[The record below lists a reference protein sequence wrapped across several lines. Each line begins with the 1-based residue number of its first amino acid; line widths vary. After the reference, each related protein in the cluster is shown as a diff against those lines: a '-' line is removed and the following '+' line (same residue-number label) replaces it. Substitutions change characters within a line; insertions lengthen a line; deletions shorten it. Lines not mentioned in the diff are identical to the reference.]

1 MADTIRN
8 ILQVVN
14 PQGMYGVIVVER
26 NRSSNVLSVTIT
38 SVDPDN
44 STVDV
49 EKGTVQDVCDIE
61 TRKHPSVWDFN
72 TAEAPS
78 NV

>member
-1 MADTIRN
+1 MADIIRN

-14 PQGMYGVIVVER
+14 SRGMCGVIVVER
-26 NRSSNVLSVTIT
+26 DRSSNVVSVTVT

-44 STVDV
+44 GSIDV
-49 EKGTVQDVCDIE
+49 EKGIVHDVYDIE

-72 TAEAPS
+72 TTEAPS

>member
-1 MADTIRN
+1 MADMIRN

-14 PQGMYGVIVVER
+14 PQGMCGVIVIER
-26 NRSSNVLSVTIT
+26 DRSSNVVSVTVT

-44 STVDV
+44 GNIDV
-49 EKGTVQDVCDIE
+49 EKGIVHDVYDTE
-61 TRKHPSVWDFN
+61 TRKHLSVWDFN

>member
-1 MADTIRN
+1 MADKIRN

-14 PQGMYGVIVVER
+14 PQGMYGIIVVER
-26 NRSSNVLSVTIT
+26 DRSSNVFSVTIT

-44 STVDV
+44 STVDI
-49 EKGTVQDVCDIE
+49 EKGTVQDVYDTE

>member
-1 MADTIRN
+1 MADKIRN
-8 ILQVVN
+8 ILQMVN
-14 PQGMYGVIVVER
+14 PQGIHGVIVVER
-26 NRSSNVLSVTIT
+26 DKSSNVFSVTIT

-44 STVDV
+44 NTVDV